1 MGNGQGRVLVAG
13 ATGYVGGRL
22 LAALEASAGPPRPA
36 CLARRPEALR
46 DRVAATTE
54 VIAGGLSRQRF
65 ARAPRWQGVETAY
78 YLVHS
83 MGLGDDFAAQD
94 RAGRPELRRGR
105 GSVGVRRIVYLG
117 GLGSAGVACPPPA
130 QPAGDGEL
138 LAAGVPVVE
147 FRAS

>member
-1 MGNGQGRVLVAG
+1 MGNEQGRILVAG

-22 LAALEASAGPPRPA
+22 LAALEGSTTRRDLR

-54 VIAGGLSRQRF
+54 VVAGDCLESASLEPALR
-65 ARAPRWQGVETAY
+65 GVETAF

-94 RAGRPELRRGR
+94 RKAAHNFAAAAAAC
-105 GSVGVRRIVYLG
+105 GVRRIVYLG
-117 GLGSAGVACPPPA
+117 GLGSAVDRLSAHLRSRQETG
-130 QPAGDGEL
+130 
-138 LAAGVPVVE
+138 
-147 FRAS
+147 